1 MSTLSGVRH
10 TVRSTAARTR
20 RTVLW
25 TPRRFRLTI
34 TSAVAVLVL
43 VPVGSLAVRQPWTR
57 VDAPAA
63 GAAAPAQDDLGFGS
77 VGNGLAGTP
86 APVPTTA
93 GATVPGVPGVPG
105 TTSSADV
112 ATPVDGGTAPADD
125 DGLTPADGPV
135 DPAPLPVTAV
145 LAVASSRPLPSRS
158 AGGGQTLSPGA
169 ATDRWKAQARTT
181 SVRFSQ
187 AWLDGATATRVDTW
201 VRSLDPWLD
210 PAARDVVALTNLAQ
224 IPRTAAATVQLLT
237 LAESDA
243 TAQVRLGDGGRLDLV
258 LEWDGDTWR
267 VTSYEPVPSSV
278 AAPAPAGTATSP
290 GAGGTP

>member
-10 TVRSTAARTR
+10 TVRSSAARTR
-20 RTVLW
+20 RTLLW

-34 TSAVAVLVL
+34 TGALAVLVL

-57 VDAPAA
+57 VPGPVTTA
-63 GAAAPAQDDLGFGS
+63 GSTAGVPAQDGLGGGT
-77 VGNGLAGTP
+77 VGNGLAGGP
-86 APVPTTA
+86 APLPTDV
-93 GATVPGVPGVPG
+93 ATVPGVPGATAPAATG
-105 TTSSADV
+105 
-112 ATPVDGGTAPADD
+112 TPVDGGTAPADGE
-125 DGLTPADGPV
+125 GLTPADGPV
-135 DPAPLPVTAV
+135 DAAPLPVTAV

-181 SVRFSQ
+181 AVRFSQ
-187 AWLDGATATRVDTW
+187 AWLDGATASRVDTW

-224 IPRTAAATVQLLT
+224 IPRTSAATVQLLT

-267 VTSYEPVPSSV
+267 VTSYEPVPASV
-278 AAPAPAGTATSP
+278 AAPSSSPATSP